1 MVEKKIIKSEILI
14 SQNRI
19 WDQLKKITVSN
30 RVGSAYLFFGPS
42 GCGKEY
48 IATQFAKILNCE
60 NISGEICR
68 DCSSCKRAENLQ
80 HENINLIFPL
90 PAIKKGSN
98 IKGNEIQ
105 RSNLDIVTE
114 SIKKKSVNPFYKIQI
129 PKATRILIQSI
140 RSLRKT
146 LYLKTHTSGRKIV
159 LVFDAHLLSAGQA
172 EAGNAFLKIL
182 EEPPANTTIIL
193 ITDYMELLL
202 PTILSRC
209 QKINFSKLNNKYL
222 EKWCLANSVKEI
234 HIPLIIGLSESNIHR
249 ATFLISQ
256 SIEEI
261 MSSISTVIDVITQ
274 NNTDQWR
281 NFISK
286 YSQLAKRDKAEFS
299 FHFNMLKLWFQ
310 ATNRLTKNI
319 NHVLHKTSF
328 INDMKTFI
336 KNNPNADYPS
346 IVFELEKPTIA
357 IERNF
362 YMPLVLINLLLE
374 LHKSFR
380 R

>member
-14 SQNRI
+14 SQNKI

-98 IKGNEIQ
+98 IKGNKIE

-146 LYLKTHTSGRKIV
+146 LYLK
-159 LVFDAHLLSAGQA
+159 
-172 EAGNAFLKIL
+172 
-182 EEPPANTTIIL
+182 NTFVNESSCSNVNCFVRSKLCTRAPTKGVIGVINIFPGIDTLPLFAISSSTL
-193 ITDYMELLL
+193 IT
-202 PTILSRC
+202 C
-209 QKINFSKLNNKYL
+209 
-222 EKWCLANSVKEI
+222 
-234 HIPLIIGLSESNIHR
+234 
-249 ATFLISQ
+249 
-256 SIEEI
+256 
-261 MSSISTVIDVITQ
+261 
-274 NNTDQWR
+274 
-281 NFISK
+281 
-286 YSQLAKRDKAEFS
+286 
-299 FHFNMLKLWFQ
+299 
-310 ATNRLTKNI
+310 TNAL
-319 NHVLHKTSF
+319 
-328 INDMKTFI
+328 DMVMI
-336 KNNPNADYPS
+336 
-346 IVFELEKPTIA
+346 
-357 IERNF
+357 
-362 YMPLVLINLLLE
+362 
-374 LHKSFR
+374 
-380 R
+380 